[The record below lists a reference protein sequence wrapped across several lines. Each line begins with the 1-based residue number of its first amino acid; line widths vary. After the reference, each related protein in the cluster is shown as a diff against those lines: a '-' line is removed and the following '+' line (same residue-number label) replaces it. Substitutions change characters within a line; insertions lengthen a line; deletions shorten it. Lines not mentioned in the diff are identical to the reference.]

1 MEKRVLRESDRNDS
15 DLSDED
21 QTEMQS
27 ESERNERRGSK
38 PDVKYLVRKRERKRV
53 NQRNLIHRT

>member
-1 MEKRVLRESDRNDS
+1 MEKRVLRESDRNES

-27 ESERNERRGSK
+27 ESERNERGGSQ
-38 PDVKYLVRKRERKRV
+38 PDVKYQSRHEGKRV
-53 NQRNLIHRT
+53 KI